1 MSDLQASVLHLY
13 TDDGI
18 SRLQIQPAGADA
30 NLKFENMDTSDVHDV
45 FISKLTVEGGVN
57 VADEMISLAAADVAE
72 TLRATTA
79 EETISSFTAS
89 ELANEIGRAVAEE
102 TRIETVVAN
111 NKAAQEASNVAVTT
125 VLSDLIYTEQARA
138 TTAETVNQA
147 AIQAEEDRAQLA
159 ESVISDAVTTE
170 QSRAQVSEQIVTIS
184 IANETA
190 RATAQ
195 EAVLASSIA
204 VETSRASAVEATLS
218 AATNQ
223 LSLDLIAEANRA
235 TAEEADVDTKISVA
249 SNRAVGAEASMRIRA
264 LAAER
269 FLQSQITYITN
280 NVDPVALDSLT
291 EIVTNFN
298 SVDTSLI
305 HRLSTMEGF
314 MKLTF
319 DLESMYP
326 LKVTDMK
333 QVSIEQVDAAPIAA
347 DAGTPSYCMT
357 GGWGFI
363 NSPTIT
369 SDKIN
374 WYFHGQDATSDVTL
388 EYYSGFYA
396 RVVLKSVASL
406 PFFSLYTKP
415 KNDGTDA
422 GSWYGSRRTFVIP
435 AGTVLNNDDEVLM
448 YTGADLPATY
458 PNIPHI
464 QLELEPSTSN
474 GSDDNTQELL
484 SIAFST
490 NSAAAKNAV
499 NLCLKNFIYSDG
511 KHTNITL
518 SAPAPVALSTAV
530 IEISQTPGNYPNEL
544 WSSITTGPDGT
555 GSVVWQQGAER
566 YVGGGAL
573 SGLAVTVPKDVQL
586 YFNAYDSYGDSWDGS
601 LYTLELD
608 GVLLINNNGLSPD
621 DNDYSGRLESSEGFI
636 VNST

>member
-235 TAEEADVDTKISVA
+235 TAEEVALDDKITA
-249 SNRAVGAEASMRIRA
+249 ETNRAVGSEATETSRATVAEAA
-264 LAAER
+264 L
-269 FLQSQITYITN
+269 QTQISYITN

-291 EIVTNFN
+291 EIVGMFA
-298 SVDTSLI
+298 SVDTSMYNRI
-305 HRLSTMEGF
+305 STMESF
-314 MKLTF
+314 IKLTF
-319 DLESMYP
+319 DLESLYP
-326 LKVTDMK
+326 LTVTDMK
-333 QVSIEQVDAAPIAA
+333 QVTINLVDSGAIAP
-347 DAGTPSYCMT
+347 DEGVPVVCDDQT
-357 GGWGFI
+357 GWTFT

-369 SDKIN
+369 SNKIN
-374 WYFHGQDATSDVTL
+374 WYFHGQDAASDVTL

-435 AGTVLNNDDEVLM
+435 SGTVLNDDDVVLM

-474 GSDDNTQELL
+474 GSDDETQQLL
-484 SIAFST
+484 TIAFGT

-499 NLCLKNFIYSDG
+499 NLCLSNFIYSDG
-511 KHTNITL
+511 KHTHIIL
-518 SAPAPVALSTAV
+518 
-530 IEISQTPGNYPNEL
+530 Q
-544 WSSITTGPDGT
+544 
-555 GSVVWQQGAER
+555 
-566 YVGGGAL
+566 
-573 SGLAVTVPKDVQL
+573 
-586 YFNAYDSYGDSWDGS
+586 
-601 LYTLELD
+601 
-608 GVLLINNNGLSPD
+608 
-621 DNDYSGRLESSEGFI
+621 
-636 VNST
+636 